1 MTTEDQKKLNS
12 FVKEYKE
19 IQFNLDL
26 MQKSINSLAEKR
38 DNYISRL
45 DMMKDEE
52 QEFLKH
58 IIEEYGET
66 EVTPNKLAQYIEE

>member
-1 MTTEDQKKLNS
+1 MTTKDQKKLNG

-38 DNYISRL
+38 DNFILRL
-45 DMMKDEE
+45 EEMKIEE
-52 QEFLKH
+52 KGFLKH
-58 IIEEYGET
+58 IIEEYGEK

>member
-1 MTTEDQKKLNS
+1 MTTKDQKKLNG
-12 FVKEYKE
+12 FIKEYKE

-38 DNYISRL
+38 DNFISRL
-45 DMMKDEE
+45 EEMKIEE
-52 QEFLKH
+52 QGFLKH
-58 IIEEYGET
+58 IIEEYGEK